1 MSDITK
7 EAARL
12 FAERDKLE
20 RRKHEIDN
28 RLRTLRA
35 LYMTEARVWGM
46 SEDRFRQ
53 EVRAAQ

>member
-7 EAARL
+7 EAQRL
-12 FAERDKLE
+12 FNERDKLE

-28 RLRTLRA
+28 SLRTLRA
-35 LYMTEARVWGM
+35 RFMAEERVWAI
-46 SEDRFRQ
+46 SEERFRQ

>member
-7 EAARL
+7 EAQRL
-12 FAERDKLE
+12 FNERDKLE

-35 LYMTEARVWGM
+35 RFMAE
-46 SEDRFRQ
+46 ERFRQ

>member
-7 EAARL
+7 EAQRL
-12 FAERDKLE
+12 FNERDQLE

-28 RLRTLRA
+28 SLRTLRA
-35 LYMTEARVWGM
+35 RFMAEERVWGI
-46 SEDRFRQ
+46 SEERFRQ

>member
-7 EAARL
+7 EAQRL
-12 FAERDKLE
+12 FNERDKLE
-20 RRKHEIDN
+20 RRRHEIDN

-35 LYMTEARVWGM
+35 RFMAEERVWGI
-46 SEDRFRQ
+46 SEERFRQ

>member
-46 SEDRFRQ
+46 SEDRFCQ

>member
-7 EAARL
+7 EAQRL
-12 FAERDKLE
+12 FNERDKLE